1 MIADPIPYAAIA
13 ADVAR
18 ALLGE
23 PNAAVSTRAELRYGG
38 RGSLTVHIAGP
49 RAGTWRDHEQDEGGG
64 LLDLIARETKCKN
77 GEAVTWLR
85 EHGFIGAEDAKPK
98 ANRKI
103 VAEYDYHD
111 ANGAMVFQVVRYQP
125 KDFRQRRPDG
135 NGGWIRDLYG
145 IEPVLYRL
153 RELHRAAPGATIY
166 ICEGEKDADALR
178 DRLLTATTCPGGAGK
193 WRDGYNDALRGRR
206 VVILPDNDPAGE
218 AHALAV
224 ATALRGI
231 AASVRVLRLPDLPAK
246 GDVCDWLAAGG
257 AAEELA
263 ALAEAAPEWTPEAE
277 ADSGGI
283 LRVLRPA
290 DCEALQPRN
299 YIVKGLIATGDIG
312 LVVGPP
318 GAGKSLLASFLA
330 YAVAQGRGAFG
341 RRVRGGAVLY
351 LAAED
356 GTGMIGRV
364 RALARRWGDASDFAL
379 VADPIDLR
387 TPESPT
393 LAATRR
399 LIAALRPALVCID
412 TIARAF
418 PGLAENESGPDGM
431 GGVVLRLRDLAKI
444 CGSAVIAAHH
454 VPKAGDTPR
463 GHGAL
468 AGDADVILTID
479 AAEGPGRT
487 ARFTKNRNGPSD
499 APLQFDVDIEGLGTD
514 DDGDPVRAAVAVEAE
529 AGAHRHALPASA
541 AGALRV
547 LCDLAAVEGEALP
560 AGPGWPDAPG
570 LVGVPETR
578 WRAECD
584 TRRVPSAAEA
594 PRSRE
599 QAFRRA
605 AERLIAAGQV
615 AAGRGWYGR
624 SPDPSHRHRGL
635 LHATPLKG
643 GCSSM

>member
-1 MIADPIPYAAIA
+1 MTESIPFAAIA
-13 ADVAR
+13 GDVAR
-18 ALLGE
+18 ALLGA
-23 PNAAVSTRAELRYGG
+23 PNATLSSRTELRFGTH
-38 RGSLTVHIAGP
+38 GSLAVHIAGP
-49 RAGTWRDHEQDEGGG
+49 RAGTWRDHEQGEGGG
-64 LLDLIARETKCKN
+64 VLDLVGRATGQRN
-77 GEAVTWLR
+77 GAAVAWLR
-85 EHGFIGAEDAKPK
+85 ERGFIRAEEPNAK
-98 ANRKI
+98 AERKI
-103 VAEYDYHD
+103 VATYDYKD
-111 ANGAMVFQVVRYQP
+111 AAGALVFQVVRFDP

-135 NGGWIRDLYG
+135 AGGWHWNLTG

-153 RELHRAAPGATIY
+153 PEMLRAAPGEPVFLV
-166 ICEGEKDADALR
+166 EGEKDADALR
-178 DRLLTATTCPGGAGK
+178 DRLLIATTCPGGAGK

-206 VVILPDNDPAGE
+206 VVILPDHDPAGD

-318 GAGKSLLASFLA
+318 GAGKSLLAPFLA

-387 TPESPT
+387 SPE
-393 LAATRR
+393 A
-399 LIAALRPALVCID
+399 RPW
-412 TIARAF
+412 
-418 PGLAENESGPDGM
+418 
-431 GGVVLRLRDLAKI
+431 
-444 CGSAVIAAHH
+444 
-454 VPKAGDTPR
+454 PR
-463 GHGAL
+463 HGA
-468 AGDADVILTID
+468 
-479 AAEGPGRT
+479 
-487 ARFTKNRNGPSD
+487 
-499 APLQFDVDIEGLGTD
+499 
-514 DDGDPVRAAVAVEAE
+514 
-529 AGAHRHALPASA
+529 
-541 AGALRV
+541 
-547 LCDLAAVEGEALP
+547 
-560 AGPGWPDAPG
+560 
-570 LVGVPETR
+570 
-578 WRAECD
+578 
-584 TRRVPSAAEA
+584 
-594 PRSRE
+594 
-599 QAFRRA
+599 
-605 AERLIAAGQV
+605 
-615 AAGRGWYGR
+615 
-624 SPDPSHRHRGL
+624 
-635 LHATPLKG
+635 
-643 GCSSM
+643 